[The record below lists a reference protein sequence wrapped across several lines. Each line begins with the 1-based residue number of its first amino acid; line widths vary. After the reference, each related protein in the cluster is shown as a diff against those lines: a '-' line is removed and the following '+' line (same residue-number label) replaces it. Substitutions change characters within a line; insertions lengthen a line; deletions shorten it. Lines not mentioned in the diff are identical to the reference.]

1 MRSAVQRAFG
11 SRSIPLAKRSIWISS
26 TGKPY
31 LINERFAAIP
41 KLQGLKSA
49 QSDKLLDSPILS
61 HVSFHVITR
70 LRVEAVFYGTG

>member
-1 MRSAVQRAFG
+1 M
-11 SRSIPLAKRSIWISS
+11 
-26 TGKPY
+26 
-31 LINERFAAIP
+31 NERFAAIP